1 MIFTI
6 RNLRLKPTVKIR
18 DYPNHA
24 HLLLLQ
30 ALTTKS
36 RAKGL
41 TVVSRTSVLSNL
53 SRENKVST
61 TMIQI
66 P

>member
-6 RNLRLKPTVKIR
+6 RNPRLKPTVKIR
-18 DYPNHA
+18 DYQNHA
-24 HLLLLQ
+24 HLLLPQ
-30 ALTTKS
+30 ALSTKS
-36 RAKGL
+36 RAKAP